1 MSERL
6 SDQELA
12 KIATDVANGPLLIE
26 GAPLERALMELIEH
40 RATDQANADQA
51 RHWQR
56 ETERV
61 KHELA
66 TCRDAHAALIGN
78 YSDVMDE
85 KNKLVVEVKER
96 RANVLS
102 DEDRLALEDAR
113 DFISDDWSVN
123 YGGSKLQALAAL
135 DRLLSRG
142 KDGR

>member
-1 MSERL
+1 MSEQIEFP
-6 SDQELA
+6 D
-12 KIATDVANGPLLIE
+12 DVATLNDGE
-26 GAPLERALMELIEH
+26 LETLRTSSGDDVDMALVECAVRELREL
-40 RATDQANADQA
+40 RSQA

-85 KNKLVVEVKER
+85 KNKLVVEVKKR

-123 YGGSKLQALAAL
+123 YGGSKLQALVAL

>member
-6 SDQELA
+6 TDDELT
-12 KIATDVANGPLLIE
+12 IIE
-26 GAPLERALMELIEH
+26 QRADELDASGVRTAH
-40 RATDQANADQA
+40 PWMRRAVTELRELRSQA

-123 YGGSKLQALAAL
+123 YGGSKLQALVAL